1 MLALGSFV
9 EQGDLELRDVLLL
22 SLAAVTLGDQIGYLT
37 GRLAGRRAVDAFARR
52 FERAD
57 AIRRAEAFSARWGAP
72 GIFFTRW
79 LVTAL
84 GPWINLSS
92 GVAAYSWPKFLVWD
106 ILGESIWVLAYVS
119 LGRLFHDRIQDLADL
134 LTSIGWLLLALVIL
148 VASGWELTRQLRR
161 AAERA
166 RAAEANKGSSE
177 D

>member
-1 MLALGSFV
+1 MTTRVRSVLATFGWWQWTLTAVFV
-9 EQGDLELRDVLLL
+9 VALLVTGMF
-22 SLAAVTLGDQIGYLT
+22 AARTVSYSIYWRLHHREPIERWMPIGYLT
-37 GRLAGRRAVDAFARR
+37 GRLAGRRAGRRAVDAFARR

-134 LTSIGWLLLALVIL
+134 LTSIG
-148 VASGWELTRQLRR
+148 
-161 AAERA
+161 
-166 RAAEANKGSSE
+166 
-177 D
+177 